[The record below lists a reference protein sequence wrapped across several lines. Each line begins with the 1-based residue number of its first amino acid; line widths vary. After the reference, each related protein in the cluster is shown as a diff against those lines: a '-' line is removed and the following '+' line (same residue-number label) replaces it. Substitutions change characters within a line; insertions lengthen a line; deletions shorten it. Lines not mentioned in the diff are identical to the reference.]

1 MPAGFS
7 LVIEKGSEVGKKFTF
22 DRNTVRIGRTA
33 TENDMILNDRSISGK
48 HARITFEDGIYFLE
62 DLGSTN
68 KTYFHGGPLEKD
80 QKVQLQN
87 GDEFSLGKIALRF
100 LDHTDEGRDSDT
112 ETILTETQAVT
123 IQKIVRKPGIKGE
136 SPLKQKPVL
145 VVAAGVA
152 LLLILLTLVKIG
164 TRAPETA
171 KKTDALNYPDYSLRP
186 IPLPAPNIYGYCRP
200 DRTHP
205 DKAIFTFAAQSGS
218 GELHYIVG
226 GVDSEGELVIL
237 LNGTKIA
244 NAPLAMNGW
253 GLEQSLSLP
262 RELINEGGQNQLVF
276 DNTMN
281 PPGKEEWGVK
291 KLRIDF
297 MAAGKCDEVEAKRLF
312 DLGNQMLQEKAVSE
326 GNIYRAYTYYSQAVS
341 QIDGCTPKPVIL
353 SEMEK
358 NMRSA
363 KEELES
369 RYNSLVFSYKKAVKL
384 NNFTQARSELE
395 RIVQLIPDEKDERHK
410 EAVRLLKKIS
420 EYVRRRR

>member
-22 DRNTVRIGRTA
+22 DLNSVRIGRTA
-33 TENDMILNDRSISGK
+33 TENDMILNDRSVSGK
-48 HARITFEDGIYFLE
+48 HARITFEDGKYFLE

-68 KTYFHGGPLEKD
+68 KTYFHGMPLEED
-80 QKVQLQN
+80 QKVRLQN

-100 LDHTDEGRDSDT
+100 LDHTDDKRDSDT
-112 ETILTETQAVT
+112 ETISTETQAVNA
-123 IQKIVRKPGIKGE
+123 QKVVRKPGIRRE

-145 VVAAGVA
+145 IVAGCVA
-152 LLLILLTLVKIG
+152 LLLIVLTLVKIG
-164 TRAPETA
+164 TRAPETPR
-171 KKTDALNYPDYSLRP
+171 KTDALSHPDYSLQA
-186 IPLPAPNIYGYCRP
+186 IPLPAPNTYGYCRP

-205 DKAIFTFAAQSGS
+205 DKAIFTFTAQSGS
-218 GELHYIVG
+218 AELHYTVG

-253 GLEQSLSLP
+253 GLEQSLYLP
-262 RELINEGGQNQLVF
+262 RELINEGGQNQLAF

-291 KLRIDF
+291 ELRIDF
-297 MAAGKCDEVEAKRLF
+297 MPAGKCDEVEAIRLF

-326 GNIYRAYTYYSQAVS
+326 GNIFRAYKYYSQAVS
-341 QIDGCTPKPVIL
+341 QIDGCMPKPAIL
-353 SEMEK
+353 PEMEK

-363 KEELES
+363 KEELDS

-395 RIVQLIPDEKDERHK
+395 KIVRLIPDEKDERHK
-410 EAVRLLKKIS
+410 EAVHLLKKIS
-420 EYVRRRR
+420 EYLRRRK

>member
-145 VVAAGVA
+145 IVAGGVA
-152 LLLILLTLVKIG
+152 LLLILLILIKIG
-164 TRAPETA
+164 TRAPETP
-171 KKTDALNYPDYSLRP
+171 KKTDALSYPDYSLRP